1 MGFGDQFLIEPALF
15 PARCAGVPGG
25 DLDLAI
31 DVPGGPFLLMGLSPL
46 QCEHLVD
53 RYAERC
59 LGPEAAAEAFAIQIF
74 KVGSGEFHRIE
85 REGWVNTFE
94 FDYNQS
100 TVRVAGNRLMGQL
113 TWRPRLAATLWTPLE
128 ERAEFL
134 EAFENFF
141 RTVVAYRLLE
151 RGGAVIHSA
160 GVVDRDRAFIF
171 YGHSGAGKTT
181 LARRCQQAG
190 RKVLSDDINALY
202 LEAGAPV
209 AAKMPF
215 AGEFGHSNERV
226 GPFPLAGLHHIE
238 QAPVDSWRPLSP
250 AASVASLVSCAPF
263 LNHDPYR
270 LPTLIGNLEAIVK
283 STTAGRLSC
292 SLDGDLWATLERCEA

>member
-15 PARCAGVPGG
+15 PARRAGVPGG
-25 DLDLAI
+25 DLGLAI
-31 DVPGGPFLLMGLSPL
+31 DVPGGPYLLTGLSAG
-46 QCEHLVD
+46 QFENLVE

-59 LGPEAAAEAFAIQIF
+59 LEPAAASGALGIQAFR
-74 KVGSGEFHRIE
+74 VEDDEFRSIE
-85 REGWVNTFE
+85 RDGRVNTFD
-94 FDYNQS
+94 FDFDETS
-100 TVRVAGNRLMGQL
+100 VRVAGNRLMGRL
-113 TWRPRLAATLWTPLE
+113 AWRPHLSAAFWTPLE
-128 ERAEFL
+128 EKTEFL

-160 GVVDRDRAFIF
+160 GVVDRDRASIF

-181 LARRCQQAG
+181 LARRCREAG
-190 RKVLSDDINALY
+190 LKVLSDDINAVY
-202 LEAGAPV
+202 LDKGSPV

-226 GPFPLAGLHHIE
+226 GPFPLAGLHQLA
-238 QAPVDSWRPLSP
+238 QAPEDSWRPLS
-250 AASVASLVSCAPF
+250 AAESMAALVSCAPF
-263 LNHDPYR
+263 LNHDPHR
-270 LPTLIGNLEAIVK
+270 LPTLLGNLEAIVR
-283 STTAGRLSC
+283 STTSGRLSC